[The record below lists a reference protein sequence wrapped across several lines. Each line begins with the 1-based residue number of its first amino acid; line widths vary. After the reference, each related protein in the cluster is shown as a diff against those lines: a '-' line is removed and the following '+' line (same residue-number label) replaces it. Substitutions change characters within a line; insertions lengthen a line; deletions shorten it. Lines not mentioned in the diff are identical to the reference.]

1 MNFADHLENHRRTD
15 GSFDLDAAEKDRR
28 FELETNP
35 TELAKLAARVAAG
48 ERETWQRE
56 ETRSLRKQFSQPALS
71 PALELDVK
79 VPIGGST
86 AVRLGDMNHERI
98 RLRKDMRIKVHLD
111 ESSAFQAEM
120 THWLGTEQLL
130 SGDETIQDAIS
141 RGDAA

>member
-15 GSFDLDAAEKDRR
+15 GTFDLDAAEEDRR
-28 FELETNP
+28 FELETHP
-35 TELAKLAARVAAG
+35 TELAKLAARVASG
-48 ERETWQRE
+48 EREAWQRE
-56 ETRSLRKQFSQPALS
+56 ETKSLRKQFSQPALS

-130 SGDETIQDAIS
+130 DGDETIETAVL
-141 RGDAA
+141 RGGAA